1 MDPNSRYY
9 GFAVLGVCFVIPWIF
24 ILVCLVLSRSYV
36 ASEKK
41 KLKKENRGLNQ
52 SSKLWADTGVFNM
65 AQNLHMVIKFLLIN
79 FVSWI
84 LLVIFLQANEL
95 KVMGLVA
102 CLLVIYI
109 IFMIPFVVREK
120 EDQIYQVT
128 FSMKNFVFNH
138 WLSWL
143 TFLRVIIMLTTITW
157 L

>member
-9 GFAVLGVCFVIPWIF
+9 GFAVLGVCFVVPWIF

-36 ASEKK
+36 AAEKK

-52 SSKLWADTGVFNM
+52 SNKLGADTGIFNM
-65 AQNLHMVIKFLLIN
+65 AQNLHMVIEFFTNKFC
-79 FVSWI
+79 FVDFTCH
-84 LLVIFLQANEL
+84 FLQANEL

-120 EDQIYQVT
+120 EDQIYQVN
-128 FSMKNFVFNH
+128 FSMKSFVSNH
-138 WLSWL
+138 
-143 TFLRVIIMLTTITW
+143 
-157 L
+157 